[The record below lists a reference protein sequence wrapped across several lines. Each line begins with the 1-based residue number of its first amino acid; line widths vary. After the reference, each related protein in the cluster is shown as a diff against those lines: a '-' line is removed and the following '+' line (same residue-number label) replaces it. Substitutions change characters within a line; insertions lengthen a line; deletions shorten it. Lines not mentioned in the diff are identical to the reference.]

1 MRVVRVRLRSP
12 YDHDWRIRITRLPH
26 GVATPEGMKIGLSDT
41 LIGVHEITA
50 TDAART
56 FRELLDQVER
66 DGESYRITR
75 HGRIVAELHPARRG
89 SLSELADFARANRS
103 AHPGADE
110 DWAADIAWVRDQSA
124 SLDDPWNQ

>member
-1 MRVVRVRLRSP
+1 
-12 YDHDWRIRITRLPH
+12 
-26 GVATPEGMKIGLSDT
+26 MKIGLSDT

-89 SLSELADFARANRS
+89 SLAELADFARANRA
-103 AHPGADE
+103 AHPADDD
-110 DWAADIAWVRDQSA
+110 DWGADIAWVRDPA
-124 SLDDPWNQ
+124 APLDDPWSR

>member
-1 MRVVRVRLRSP
+1 M
-12 YDHDWRIRITRLPH
+12 
-26 GVATPEGMKIGLSDT
+26 EIGLSDT
-41 LIGVHEITA
+41 LIAVQEITA

-89 SLSELADFARANRS
+89 SLADLAAFARANRA
-103 AHPGADE
+103 AHPGPD
-110 DWAADIAWVRDQSA
+110 DDLAADIAWIREETA
-124 SLDDPWNQ
+124 PLDDPWSR

>member
-1 MRVVRVRLRSP
+1 
-12 YDHDWRIRITRLPH
+12 
-26 GVATPEGMKIGLSDT
+26 MKIGLSDM
-41 LIGVHEITA
+41 LIGVQEITA

-89 SLSELADFARANRS
+89 SLPDLVEFARANRV
-103 AHPGADE
+103 AHPGTDD

-124 SLDDPWNQ
+124 PLDDPWSR